1 MTPRRQLPLL
11 LLPLL
16 LLAAAAGCRSV
27 PQTPS
32 PGTPLPP
39 PLPRPATNAPPART
53 APPARRTD
61 LPPPPP
67 LRPAATETQIYAIQ
81 LHLDDANFA
90 PGAIDGHW
98 GPKTE
103 KAFRA
108 WQLSRRLPP
117 TGTIEDAL
125 ATPELAAT
133 NDLFETHTVS
143 RADLDALTPHVA
155 TWLEKSRRDRLGH
168 TTLAEA
174 LAERYHLSR
183 PALQRL
189 NPTADWP
196 DPPPGTPVKVLRLR
210 APRIPSPHHL
220 EIRIAE
226 KTLRVCDAEDRPL
239 AQFPCSI
246 AADREKHNVGA
257 TLEITRCANDPD
269 YTYDPA
275 LFDDPE
281 SRASTRRLRIPP
293 GPNNPVGT
301 AWMGLSLS
309 GYGIHGTPDPEAI
322 GRTESHG
329 CIRLANWDAQRLLRA
344 VRTGLPVHILP

>member
-1 MTPRRQLPLL
+1 MTRRFQPRRLCLL

-16 LLAAAAGCRSV
+16 LAAGCRHM
-27 PQTPS
+27 PS
-32 PGTPLPP
+32 APAPGPAIPSLPP
-39 PLPRPATNAPPART
+39 PRT
-53 APPARRTD
+53 APPARPAQPAPPRKPA
-61 LPPPPP
+61 PPPPP
-67 LRPAATETQIYAIQ
+67 APIATETQIYAIQ
-81 LHLDDANFA
+81 IHLDDANFA
-90 PGAIDGHW
+90 PGAIDGRW
-98 GPKTE
+98 GAKTE

-108 WQLSRRLPP
+108 WQLSRRLPE
-117 TGTIEDAL
+117 TGTLEDAL
-125 ATPELAAT
+125 ATPALSPT
-133 NDLFETHTVS
+133 NDLFETHAVA
-143 RADLDALTPHVA
+143 RADLDALTPPVH

-168 TTLAEA
+168 TSLAES
-174 LAERYHLSR
+174 LAERYHLAR

-189 NPTADWP
+189 NPAADWP
-196 DPPPGTPVKVLRLR
+196 DPAPGTVLKVPRLR
-210 APRIPSPHHL
+210 PARIPEPHHL
-220 EIRIAE
+220 EIRISE

-246 AADREKHNVGA
+246 AADREKHNIGA

-269 YTYDPA
+269 YTYDST
-275 LFDDPE
+275 LFDDAE
-281 SRASTRRLRIPP
+281 SRANTRRLRIPP

-309 GYGIHGTPDPEAI
+309 GYGIHGTPDSEAI